1 MFLDKPFHIVGLFL
15 LLVAALIHPIS
26 GASAGSDNKKVLVL
40 VDDHATTKTH
50 STFLDTIK
58 RKGYDVTVSL
68 ATSDEVQLQDV
79 ETWLFDKLVVLGGQ
93 SSTCLDRFFIR
104 CLQESYY
111 IVHFH
116 IMCRIWSWYYS
127 EEAVGVL

>member
-1 MFLDKPFHIVGLFL
+1 VLYLIV
-15 LLVAALIHPIS
+15 VRPPDQEPARQKIERE
-26 GASAGSDNKKVLVL
+26 DEVLVL
-40 VDDHATTKTH
+40 VDDHTTTKTH

-93 SSTCLDRFFIR
+93 SSTCLERFFIR
-104 CLQESYY
+104 CL
-111 IVHFH
+111 
-116 IMCRIWSWYYS
+116 
-127 EEAVGVL
+127 